1 MSEHFEVIFRGDVE
15 LGRSVLE
22 VKEGLAKLFN
32 AEASR
37 IDQMF
42 SGKPVVIK
50 ANLNEETALRYQAS
64 LKTVGALVDI
74 RCSELADMTVSS
86 QTPPENTAAININSA
101 SVEAQSDTGDM
112 IEFDFDV
119 APVGADILPKEH
131 KKDYTP
137 AEVDT
142 SYLTVSEIG
151 ADVLDEKDK
160 RSYEESGIDIS
171 HLSVD
176 EIDDVD

>member
-64 LKTVGALVDI
+64 LKTVGAFKRHQKI
-74 RCSELADMTVSS
+74 
-86 QTPPENTAAININSA
+86 PPLL
-101 SVEAQSDTGDM
+101 
-112 IEFDFDV
+112 
-119 APVGADILPKEH
+119 ILIQHRWKLSPI
-131 KKDYTP
+131 
-137 AEVDT
+137 
-142 SYLTVSEIG
+142 L
-151 ADVLDEKDK
+151 
-160 RSYEESGIDIS
+160 GI
-171 HLSVD
+171 
-176 EIDDVD
+176 